1 MNKFS
6 VFAILVVICACA
18 EQPRI
23 VADPP
28 EHPRLP
34 TEQVPWEEQYERAMM
49 KPGVPPDVPRDVHQ
63 DQPFEGTLSQQQ
75 DRGTWGVVADVI
87 AFPFR
92 ALGWLVASVF

>member
-1 MNKFS
+1 MNKRG
-6 VFAILVVICACA
+6 ALTILLILSACA

-28 EHPRLP
+28 EHARLP

-49 KPGVPPDVPRDVHQ
+49 KPGGLPDVPRDVHQ
-63 DQPFEGTLSQQQ
+63 DQRFDGTLEQQP
-75 DRGTWGVVADVI
+75 DRGTWGVVADVV

-92 ALGWLVASVF
+92 ALGWLVSSMF